1 MLTEE
6 AEMLKERSFNT
17 GVVEINY
24 AEGPP
29 SGPPLVLLH
38 GFTGR
43 WQGRPP
49 IIPALSMRWHIYALD
64 FRGHGKSG
72 RVPGQYRPEDYTAD
86 FMAFLQHQLTEPA
99 ILFGHSAGGMCALGV
114 AAQLPKKVR
123 ALIVG
128 DMTLSIE
135 RLVALESNEAR
146 ISFWATLR
154 DLASS
159 GRSLA
164 ELVSALVDIHVS
176 VPGEDKPT
184 RYGDRPGM
192 DAASL
197 REFAKTL
204 SQLDPDVLEFHPEGR
219 AQKFFENINM
229 DAVLRKISCPVLLLQ
244 GNPSL
249 GGIMTDRDV
258 EYALSVLSDVSHVLI
273 EHAGHGL
280 GLSTWEVAPLLR
292 AVTDFLES
300 L

>member
-1 MLTEE
+1 
-6 AEMLKERSFNT
+6 MLKEQSFNT
-17 GVVEINY
+17 GVVSINY

-43 WQGRPP
+43 WQGLLP
-49 IIPALSMRWHIYALD
+49 IIPALLMRWHIYALD

-72 RVPGQYRPEDYTAD
+72 RVPGHYRPEDYLAD
-86 FMAFLQHQLTEPA
+86 TMAFVQHQLTKPA
-99 ILFGHSAGGMCALGV
+99 ILFGHSAGGLYALGL

-123 ALIVG
+123 ALVVG
-128 DMTLSIE
+128 DTPLSIE
-135 RLVALESNEAR
+135 SIRALESDEAR

-154 DLASS
+154 GLAGS
-159 GRSLA
+159 GRSVT
-164 ELVSALVDIHVS
+164 ELVSSLADIPVS
-176 VPGEDKPT
+176 VPGQDTPI
-184 RYGDRPGM
+184 RYGDLPGV

-197 REFAKTL
+197 REWAKTL
-204 SQLDPDVLEFHPEGR
+204 SQLDPEVLEFHAEGR
-219 AQKFFENINM
+219 IQEILENDNP
-229 DAVLRKISCPVLLLQ
+229 DTWLPQISCPVLLLQ

-258 EYALSVLSDVSHVLI
+258 EHALSVLPDVSHVLI

-280 GLSTWEVAPLLR
+280 GFSTWEVAPLLR

>member
-1 MLTEE
+1 
-6 AEMLKERSFNT
+6 MLKEKSFDT

-43 WQGRPP
+43 WQGFLP
-49 IIPALSMRWHIYALD
+49 IISALSMRWHINALD

-72 RVPGQYRPEDYTAD
+72 RIPGKYRPEDYGVD
-86 FMAFLQHQLTEPA
+86 FAAFLQSHVAEPA
-99 ILFGHSAGGMCALGV
+99 ILFGHSAGGMLALWLG
-114 AAQLPKKVR
+114 AQIPQKVR
-123 ALIVG
+123 AIING

-135 RLVALESNEAR
+135 RIVALESDEVR
-146 ISFWATLR
+146 INFWAALR
-154 DLASS
+154 DLAGS
-159 GRSLA
+159 GRSVA
-164 ELVSALVDIHVS
+164 EMVSALADIPVS
-176 VPGEDKPT
+176 VPEQDTPI
-184 RYGDRPGM
+184 RYGDCPGV
-192 DAASL
+192 DTAGL

-204 SQLDPDVLEFHPEGR
+204 SQFDPDVLDFHAEGR
-219 AQKFFENINM
+219 VQEFFENINM
-229 DAVLRKISCPVLLLQ
+229 DEIIGRISCPVLLLQ

-249 GGIMTDRDV
+249 GGLMTDRDV
-258 EYALSVLSDVSHVLI
+258 EHALSVLPDASHVMI
-273 EHAGHGL
+273 EHAGHDL